1 MWHALPL
8 LIMLVAAPAAAQP
21 SAAKEYPTAADGYF
35 EQLEPVVPGIWRIA
49 QPGFQVQ
56 PIGNVT
62 VVEQADGLVVIDAG
76 GSPGSGRRIVGLIR
90 KASPKPVKAIVITHW
105 HGDHVQGLSELV
117 RAWPTARTL
126 ATAATKAHLADPK
139 TMNSPAEPDP
149 KRNAT
154 LLQQIRGFQD
164 YIAGKVGKA
173 PPAERQGWAAGQR
186 LMNQYEIDMDGA
198 LTIAPK
204 EGFTDRLLIDD
215 PERPVELRFLGRANT
230 DGDAVTWLPR
240 QRIVVTGD
248 IVVAPSPYGFGSYPG
263 DWIGVLKKLKALD
276 FAILLPGH
284 GAPQRD
290 TDYLDRLIALI
301 EEVRAQVAPL
311 AVQGLPLAEVQQ
323 KVDLSAHRARLI
335 GGDAWKERW
344 FTPYWQ
350 QPIVASAYREARGEP
365 IVQSLGS

>member
-1 MWHALPL
+1 MRHALPL
-8 LIMLVAAPAAAQP
+8 LIMILAAPAAAQSP
-21 SAAKEYPTAADGYF
+21 PKQYPIAADGYF
-35 EQLEPVVPGIWRIA
+35 EQLEPVVTGIWRIA
-49 QPGFQVQ
+49 QPGFHVQ

-62 VVEQADGLVVIDAG
+62 LIEQADGLVVIDSG

-90 KASPKPVKAIVITHW
+90 QASSKPVKAIVITHW

-117 RAWPTARTL
+117 RAWPNARTI

-149 KRNAT
+149 KRN
-154 LLQQIRGFQD
+154 LKFLEQVRGFQD
-164 YIAGKVGKA
+164 YIAGELAKA
-173 PPAERQGWAAGQR
+173 PAAERAGWATGRR

-204 EGFTDRLLIDD
+204 EGFTERLLIDD

-230 DGDAVTWLPR
+230 DGDAVAWLPR

-248 IVVAPSPYGFGSYPG
+248 IVVAPLPYGFGSYPA
-263 DWIGVLKKLKALD
+263 DWIGVLKELKALD

-284 GAPQRD
+284 GGAQRD
-290 TDYLDRLIALI
+290 TSYTDGLIALI
-301 EEVRAQVAPL
+301 EDVRAQVAPL
-311 AVQGLPLAEVQQ
+311 AAQGLPLDEVQK
-323 KVDLSAHRARLI
+323 KVDLTAHRARLI

-350 QPIVASAYREARGEP
+350 QPIVASAYKEARGEP